1 MTKNLWAAVAL
12 LMAAGV
18 PSTALAQQAGGSA
31 GGPCPTQCATGKV
44 PLGVAVPLTGPVA
57 AFGKPAG
64 KAVDLAVADINAAG
78 GLLGVP
84 VETVVGDDR
93 CDAGMA
99 AMVAKRHVESN
110 VRYVIGPICPLV
122 ATDAAPAYGSAG
134 IIEFV
139 PTVTTVELTER
150 NPNTVFRMIGNDEQ
164 EAQALASYL
173 AREQQGKKVAVVF
186 GEFYYRRQAAKLI
199 DAALSPEQKR
209 LVHMES
215 LPDVSGVYDRLA
227 DKLQKAQPD
236 IIYMSLDVQ
245 QAAEFVAKLR
255 ERGIKALLMGGQQL
269 LAAGFWRGFRDKAE
283 GIQIIAPID
292 SLKDPGYLKAVAQLQ
307 KAEILP
313 DLVALSNMA
322 AVQTWA
328 EAVRRAGS
336 GDPKAVVAQLRS
348 GTFDTALGKV
358 AFDAKGDQRDMQWSI
373 LTWKDGNVV
382 PGLPWQ
388 R

>member
-1 MTKNLWAAVAL
+1 MKKNHWPIVAL
-12 LMAAGV
+12 IVAMGV
-18 PSTALAQQAGGSA
+18 PATALAQQAA
-31 GGPCPTQCATGKV
+31 APCPTQCATGKV
-44 PLGVAVPLTGPVA
+44 PLGVAVPLTGSVSA
-57 AFGKPAG
+57 YGKPAAR
-64 KAVDLAVADINAAG
+64 AVDLAVADINAAG

-99 AMVAKRHVESN
+99 STVAKRHAESN
-110 VRYVIGPICPLV
+110 VRFVIGPICPLV
-122 ATDAAPAYGSAG
+122 AMDAASSYASAG
-134 IIEFV
+134 IIQFV

-150 NPNTVFRMIGNDEQ
+150 NPNTVFRMIGNDAQ
-164 EAQALASYL
+164 EAQALTSYL
-173 AREQQGKKVAVVF
+173 AREQPGKKVAVVF
-186 GEFYYRRQAAKLI
+186 GEFYYRRAAAKLI
-199 DAALSPEQKR
+199 DGALSPEQKK

-215 LPDVSGVYDRLA
+215 LPDVSGAYDRLA

-245 QAAEFVAKLR
+245 QATEFIGKLR

-292 SLKDPGYLKAVAQLQ
+292 SLKDPNYLKAVAQLQ
-307 KAEILP
+307 KAEIIP
-313 DLVALSNMA
+313 DIVALSNVA
-322 AVQTWA
+322 AVQTFA

-348 GTFDTALGKV
+348 VTFDTAIGKV
-358 AFDAKGDQRDMQWSI
+358 AFDGKGDQRDLQYSI
-373 LTWKDGNVV
+373 LTWKDGTVV

-388 R
+388 K

>member
-1 MTKNLWAAVAL
+1 MKKNHWPVVAL
-12 LMAAGV
+12 LVAAGV
-18 PSTALAQQAGGSA
+18 PMAALAQQAA
-31 GGPCPTQCATGKV
+31 APCPTQCATGKV
-44 PLGVAVPLTGPVA
+44 PLGVAVPLTGAVA
-57 AFGKPAG
+57 AFGKPAAR
-64 KAVDLAVADINAAG
+64 AVDLAVADINAAG

-84 VETVVGDDR
+84 VETVMGDDR

-99 AMVAKRHVESN
+99 STVAKRHAESN
-110 VRYVIGPICPLV
+110 VRFVIGPICPLV
-122 ATDAAPAYGSAG
+122 AMDAASSYASAG
-134 IIEFV
+134 IIQFV

-164 EAQALASYL
+164 EAQALAGYL
-173 AREQQGKKVAVVF
+173 AREQQGKRVAVVF
-186 GEFYYRRQAAKLI
+186 GEFYYRRQTAKLI
-199 DAALSPEQKR
+199 DAALSPEQKK
-209 LVHMES
+209 LTHMES
-215 LPDVSGVYDRLA
+215 LADVSGAYDRLA
-227 DKLQKAQPD
+227 DKLQKTQPD

-245 QAAEFVAKLR
+245 QAAEFVGKLR

-313 DLVALSNMA
+313 DLVALTNMA

-336 GDPKAVVAQLRS
+336 GDPKAVVAQLRAV
-348 GTFDTALGKV
+348 TFDTAIGKV
-358 AFDAKGDQRDMQWSI
+358 AFDAKGDQRDLQYSI

-388 R
+388 K